1 MNKFLYY
8 NSVNKHDCK
17 NLNLL
22 KYPQSVKQENGMEK
36 HKIILDIDNAHGLPV
51 MDTDDGMALALALTS
66 PEIELLGCTTCAGN
80 CRTSVSTRNTLYML
94 ELADKPN
101 IPVAE
106 GRETPLLISAEASL
120 QYLENRSAGPLSEY
134 YKDAIANPD
143 PEPKLKPS
151 TLKAHQFII
160 EMVKQYPG
168 EVIIVKEGSFTNLAM
183 ALLVEPEIA
192 PLVKE
197 VVHMGGKFSRSSF
210 IDESWLES
218 PNEIPPYIWQNVLLF
233 NTEFDPH
240 ATEIVIRS
248 GIPVTFVPG
257 EVTVRVFQRAEHIEM
272 LKKVKTPFHQHLV
285 KWGAPRVD
293 WHIKERKI
301 PGAHMHDPLTLAV
314 IFDRSLCTFV
324 NMRCDLNRF
333 RTGNYPFL
341 LSEAGD
347 YQCTVAVDVNV
358 SRFEHT
364 FSSRLASQI
373 L

>member
-1 MNKFLYY
+1 MK
-8 NSVNKHDCK
+8 K
-17 NLNLL
+17 
-22 KYPQSVKQENGMEK
+22 E
-36 HKIILDIDNAHGLPV
+36 KIILDIDNAHGMPV

-94 ELADKPN
+94 ELAGKLD

-106 GRETPLLISAEASL
+106 GREDPLLISAEASL
-120 QYLENRSAGPLSEY
+120 QYLENRSKGPLKAY

-143 PEPKLKPS
+143 PEPKLQPS
-151 TLKAHQFII
+151 SLKAHDFII
-160 EMVKQYPG
+160 DMVKRYPG
-168 EVIIVKEGSFTNLAM
+168 EVIIVKEGSFTNLAL

-197 VVHMGGKFSRSSF
+197 VIHMGGKFSTGGDF
-210 IDESWLES
+210 VQESWLEN
-218 PNEIPPYIWQNVLLF
+218 PTEIPSYIWKNVLLF

-240 ATEIVIRS
+240 ATEIVVRS
-248 GIPVTFVPG
+248 GIPITFVPG
-257 EVTVRVFQRAEHIEM
+257 EVTVRVFQRKEHMEM
-272 LKKVKTPFHQHLV
+272 LKKANTPFHQHLY

-293 WHIKERKI
+293 WHVKERKI

-324 NMRCDLNRF
+324 NMRCDLHRF

-341 LSEAGD
+341 MQESGG
-347 YQCTVAVDVNV
+347 YQCSVAVDVDV
-358 SRFEHT
+358 HRFEHI
-364 FSSRLASQI
+364 FASRLASQI
-373 L
+373 F